1 MAIRKI
7 AQLGEPVLRRV
18 AEPIAPGQ
26 IGGDRIVAL
35 TRDMIETMRDA
46 DGAGI
51 AAPQVYE
58 SIRLCVVE
66 VRKNPRYPHFP
77 EIPLMVLINPEVEAL
92 SSDAESGEARATITM
107 FEGCLS
113 VPGLRGKVRRPRK
126 VRVKALDANGAPLE
140 LVWEGVRAAVIQH
153 ELDHLDGV
161 LFVDRALPKSL
172 MFQREYDRYVPLD
185 QRIADPG

>member
-18 AEPIAPGQ
+18 AEPIAREE
-26 IGGDRIVAL
+26 IGSERLVTL
-35 TRDMIETMRDA
+35 TRDLIETMRDA

-58 SIRLCVVE
+58 SVRLCVVE

-77 EIPLMVLINPEVEAL
+77 EIPLLVLINPVVEPL
-92 SSDAESGEARATITM
+92 SSSSESGEARDTITM

-126 VRVKALDANGAPLE
+126 VRVTALNEQGAPLE

-161 LFVDRALPKSL
+161 LFVDRALPRSL
-172 MFQREYDRYVPLD
+172 MFQREYERYVPPD
-185 QRIADPG
+185 QRVADPG